1 MIYPTRACHALRVSS
16 VHYGSRQSMT
26 DNNNWIW
33 SNKETIPSDTSHAQR
48 LVGELLKYLEQAEWS
63 MADSF
68 AIHLAAEE
76 AIVNAIKH
84 GNKHDPEKSVE
95 VEFKVGPKRVSMEIT
110 DEGSGFDPKAVPDPT
125 LDENLDVPSGRGVM
139 LIKAYMTEVRYNERG
154 NSVFMEKVR
163 E

>member
-1 MIYPTRACHALRVSS
+1 
-16 VHYGSRQSMT
+16 MT

-33 SNKETIPSDTSHAQR
+33 TTKETIPSDTAHAQR
-48 LVGELLKYLEQAEWS
+48 LVGELLKHLEQAEWS

-84 GNKHDPEKSVE
+84 GNKLSPDKSVE
-95 VEFKVGPKRVSMEIT
+95 VEFKVGPKCVSMEIT
-110 DEGSGFDPKAVPDPT
+110 DEGPGFDPEAVPDPT

-154 NSVFMEKVR
+154 NSVFMAKVR
-163 E
+163 D